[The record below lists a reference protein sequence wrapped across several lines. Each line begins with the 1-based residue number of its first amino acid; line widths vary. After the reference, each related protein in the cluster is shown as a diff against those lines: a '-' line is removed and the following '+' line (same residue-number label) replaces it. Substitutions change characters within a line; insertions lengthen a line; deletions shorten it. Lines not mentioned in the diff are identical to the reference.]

1 MKIVRVEKCE
11 WCPYKSWDN
20 LCTYLQY
27 LPIEDIMSIPAWCP
41 LEDAQRCEWKDDGYG
56 DYAAQCGGY
65 FSFDHDIVDD
75 KYCPHCGRR
84 IEVKDGQ

>member
-1 MKIVRVEKCE
+1 VKIVRVEKCE

-41 LEDAQRCEWKDDGYG
+41 LPDAKEEGKNVPR
-56 DYAAQCGGY
+56 
-65 FSFDHDIVDD
+65 
-75 KYCPHCGRR
+75 
-84 IEVKDGQ
+84 

>member
-1 MKIVRVEKCE
+1 MVQGGSVKIIRVEKCE

-41 LEDAQRCEWKDDGYG
+41 LPDTKEADDG
-56 DYAAQCGGY
+56 
-65 FSFDHDIVDD
+65 
-75 KYCPHCGRR
+75 R
-84 IEVKDGQ
+84 